1 MADQKPNKDL
11 QLDPRVSEGLA
22 GQVTKDAAFI
32 PHSTITF
39 PLGNVESDELRD
51 IEDDRSMRSVETFL
65 PCNSLH
71 IKHSLT
77 QTK

>member
-1 MADQKPNKDL
+1 MTDEKNKDL

-22 GQVTKDAAFI
+22 GQVQKDAAFI

-51 IEDDRSMRSVETFL
+51 IEDDRSMRFVYFSCSENPFIL
-65 PCNSLH
+65 D
-71 IKHSLT
+71 IY
-77 QTK
+77 